1 MADGEVPRTGFSLQ
15 LQAALEKWM
24 QPGFKRQDL
33 GRAASKSGEEL
44 EGDRKSCR
52 GPEGAEQLVKQ
63 EPDLVSQQWEAQ
75 WQEFLKMSESQQPWG
90 FVSLVQEEPPPW
102 DDAKAFL
109 ASFEQVAE
117 ACQWPREEW
126 ASHLLPALRGEAE
139 RAYCNL
145 GSAEREDYGKVK
157 AAILHRDALG
167 REKLRQHFRRF
178 CYQEAEGPRG
188 AYSRLQELCHQ
199 WLKVEHHSKEQILEL
214 LILEQFLAILPPEIQ
229 SWVRGNSPETCI
241 QAVSLAEDFLQMQAE
256 GHQHQE
262 QEVLKEVRDAAE
274 DCGKGPLFREA
285 NHEGNSGDAGEG
297 SRGIDKMEKYT
308 LENSEAETSHELL
321 SGRMEEQAAQFDE
334 QENLSQS
341 QDRLIWPQKF
351 LPKEMGNSAVPCRGS
366 YRELGQSKT
375 PMVKKYG
382 ASSVI
387 ARSFYHKSNFTK
399 QKKIHPGEKTYSCLN
414 CGRRFSR
421 RSNLKRH
428 EGIHTGERPHE
439 CLECGKK
446 FTRKSYLLKH
456 STVHMYGGST

>member
-1 MADGEVPRTGFSLQ
+1 MADGEVPQTGFSLQ
-15 LQAALEKWM
+15 LQTALEKWM

-33 GRAASKSGEEL
+33 GRVASKSGEEL
-44 EGDRKSCR
+44 GGDRKGCR
-52 GPEGAEQLVKQ
+52 GLEGTEQLVKQ
-63 EPDLVSQQWEAQ
+63 EPDLLSQQWEAQ

-90 FVSLVQEEPPPW
+90 VVSLAQVEPSPW

-117 ACQWPREEW
+117 ACRWPKEEW
-126 ASHLLPALRGEAE
+126 ASQLLPALRGEAE
-139 RAYCNL
+139 QAYCNL
-145 GSAEREDYGKVK
+145 ESSEREDYGKVK
-157 AAILHRDALG
+157 AAILHRDALC

-178 CYQEAEGPRG
+178 CYQETEGPRG
-188 AYSRLQELCHQ
+188 AYSRLQALCHQ

-241 QAVSLAEDFLQMQAE
+241 QAVSLAEDFLQMQEEA
-256 GHQHQE
+256 QHQE
-262 QEVLKEVRDAAE
+262 QQMLKEVRDAAE
-274 DCGKGPLFREA
+274 DCGKGQLFREA
-285 NHEGNSGDAGEG
+285 NHEGNTGQAGEG
-297 SRGIDKMEKYT
+297 SRCVDKVEKYA
-308 LENSEAETSHELL
+308 LENSEPEASHEMLG
-321 SGRMEEQAAQFDE
+321 GRAEEQGAPFGE
-334 QENLSQS
+334 QENLPQS

-351 LPKEMGNSAVPCRGS
+351 LPKEMGDSAVPCRGS
-366 YRELGQSKT
+366 YRELGQSKM
-375 PMVKKYG
+375 PIVKKYS
-382 ASSVI
+382 ASSII
-387 ARSFYHKSNFTK
+387 ARSIYHKSNFTK
-399 QKKIHPGEKTYSCLN
+399 QKKIHPGEKTYTCLN

-456 STVHMYGGST
+456 SAVHMYGGST